1 MATVLREKDFLA
13 GMAFVAI
20 GGFFAIGALD
30 FGIGTARRMG
40 PGYFPLVLGS
50 VLVLVGMALSA
61 KAIWQRSGDLVG
73 RLYLRPVISLFA
85 AIVGFAVLLETA
97 GLVAACLAAVL
108 IASLASRETTLL
120 GSLAVAV
127 VMALGCGLLF
137 VEFLGLPMALWRF

>member
-1 MATVLREKDFLA
+1 MGTVLREKDFLA
-13 GMAFVAI
+13 GVAFIAI

-50 VLVLVGMALSA
+50 ALVLVGTVLSA
-61 KAIWQRSGDLVG
+61 KALWQRSGNFVG
-73 RLYLRPVISLFA
+73 RLYLRPVIALFA
-85 AIVGFAVLLETA
+85 AIVCFAFLLETA
-97 GLVAACLAAVL
+97 GLVAACLATVL
-108 IASLASRETTLL
+108 VAGLASRETTLV

-127 VMALGCGLLF
+127 VMALGCSLLF